1 MKTIKCFRHGVKQPE
16 VIQDSSYVMFQKR
29 KLSHRDYSEF
39 ILIGADSDNIYYNG
53 HTVPIYPGVLS
64 FKQSDRVLVLTC
76 KEVELIYSS
85 GLINQFDLLCLE
97 QLFPF
102 LHGIFYKSDAK
113 SNYRTLVDKISKLR
127 RYKIDFDYIHRFYST
142 CYNTILRSISRK
154 RLYDRNFFYVPAYTY
169 QEVFKF
175 KEEREDRV
183 VVALDFN
190 SMFATAMTD
199 TMYPN
204 PETLEYKKLNCF
216 SYSRT

>member
-127 RYKIDFDYIHRFYST
+127 RYKIDFDLNDLGIDIELSFEDPAAVT
-142 CYNTILRSISRK
+142 CAQVSIVCLGITSDK
-154 RLYDRNFFYVPAYTY
+154 LYCAF
-169 QEVFKF
+169 
-175 KEEREDRV
+175 
-183 VVALDFN
+183 
-190 SMFATAMTD
+190 
-199 TMYPN
+199 
-204 PETLEYKKLNCF
+204 
-216 SYSRT
+216 